1 MRVLFWNIRGFG
13 ARGHRGQLKDLVRS
27 NSIDF
32 VGLVETF
39 KESFSPNDFSAIVGM
54 DRFNWNFLP
63 ASGHSGGILIG
74 SNKDIFDFVAFD
86 HGIFWASV
94 VLSHKAQNTLCE
106 FIVVYGPAD
115 HSLSP
120 LFLNELSLK
129 IDACNLPMV
138 IGGDFNLLRCPND
151 KSNDNFSWLLA
162 NAFNDFISANAIREL
177 PRGGARYT
185 WSNHQSIPI
194 RSVLDRVF
202 LCPRWDSLFPRA
214 SLYAKCIICSDHTPL
229 ILDDGSI

>member
-1 MRVLFWNIRGFG
+1 MRALFWNIRGFG
-13 ARGHRGQLKDLVRS
+13 ARGRRDQLKDLVRS

-54 DRFNWNFLP
+54 DRFNWQFLP

-151 KSNDNFSWLLA
+151 KSNDNFSWPLA

-177 PRGGARYT
+177 PRGELVIPGPII
-185 WSNHQSIPI
+185 SQSLLDQCLTESSFVPGGIPCSLGPLFTPNAL
-194 RSVLDRVF
+194 SV
-202 LCPRWDSLFPRA
+202 P
-214 SLYAKCIICSDHTPL
+214 IIPP
-229 ILDDGSI
+229 